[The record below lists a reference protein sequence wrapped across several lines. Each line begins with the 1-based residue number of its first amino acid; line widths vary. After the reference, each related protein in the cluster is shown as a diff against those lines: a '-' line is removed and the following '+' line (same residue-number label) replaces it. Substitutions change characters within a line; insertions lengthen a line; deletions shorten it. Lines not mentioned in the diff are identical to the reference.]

1 MNKKNLMTGCLC
13 ALGAETIFGMS
24 YVFTKQATGTAS
36 AFSFLGW
43 RFVLAAVVM
52 SVCVAAGLIKI
63 RLKSKSLKPL
73 LLVAL
78 FNPGIYF
85 ICETL
90 GISHTTA
97 SESGVVLA
105 CIPVASLAASALL
118 LHEKPHRRQVLG
130 ILVTLAGVLVTVLA
144 VGIASSLSV
153 KGYLFLLAAICA
165 YALYCVFVDKAEAFS
180 GIEITYVMMVTGAVV
195 FGAAALLEAASAG
208 TMGDLLRLPLEVPGF
223 LKAIIYT
230 GIGSSVLG
238 FFLSNLA
245 IAKIGVNRTSSFIG
259 VSTVVS
265 ILAGGLLLRET
276 FTGWQMAGV
285 ITVLAGVY
293 IANAKVGEE

>member
-1 MNKKNLMTGCLC
+1 M
-13 ALGAETIFGMS
+13 
-24 YVFTKQATGTAS
+24 
-36 AFSFLGW
+36 
-43 RFVLAAVVM
+43 
-52 SVCVAAGLIKI
+52 
-63 RLKSKSLKPL
+63 
-73 LLVAL
+73 
-78 FNPGIYF
+78 
-85 ICETL
+85 
-90 GISHTTA
+90 
-97 SESGVVLA
+97 
-105 CIPVASLAASALL
+105 
-118 LHEKPHRRQVLG
+118 
-130 ILVTLAGVLVTVLA
+130 
-144 VGIASSLSV
+144 
-153 KGYLFLLAAICA
+153 
-165 YALYCVFVDKAEAFS
+165 DKAEAFS